1 MLRRFSSGRLSKRVL
16 SAHSPINPCSG
27 LNDDQRMWQEAAQK
41 WGSSELGPFS
51 GEWDKNSHFPID
63 VIKSSAEQGFLGL
76 YTSEEVGGMALSRL
90 DTSIIFEALR
100 NRKNFIIWTIS

>member
-1 MLRRFSSGRLSKRVL
+1 
-16 SAHSPINPCSG
+16 
-27 LNDDQRMWQEAAQK
+27 MWQEAAQK

-51 GEWDKNSHFPID
+51 AEWDKKSHFPID

-76 YTSEEVGGMALSRL
+76 YCSEDVGGMALSRL

-100 NRKNFIIWTIS
+100 TGKEFLTKFIPDFFSFFRILIPEKRTLRFHNRVYVYS